1 MSDYDLPIDWK
12 PKPNEGDEPQEVLF
26 DFNIETTTWTFENG
40 DRLELEK
47 NDHGYLLGGCIGGKD
62 VHDEDYEDFYFASS
76 DALLKFLEKHKLLKL
91 LSRKAT

>member
-1 MSDYDLPIDWK
+1 MSDYDLPMEWK
-12 PKPNEGDEPQEVLF
+12 PEPNEGDEPQPVPF
-26 DFNIETTTWTFENG
+26 DFNIETTTWAFENG

-62 VHDEDYEDFYFASS
+62 VHDEDYEDFYFADS
-76 DALLKFLEKHKLLKL
+76 DALLEFFEKHGLLKL